1 MNTINRLQLRHHTP
15 IFETRED
22 AIEYIYSQI
31 RFADE
36 GLAFEDKSY
45 GFSLLGEPTVLRYKN
60 VTEADPTGENDPH
73 LIFAIGSA
81 TNEGTQYN
89 DNRFCIIDIDKT
101 EKEIEDLWEELE
113 KAIKSLSIFTKDT
126 NTLKLYSEK
135 TEDGTVISGDVVVA
149 TSHIFDDARKPNIIL
164 STDDGLFTYV
174 NMEYDKDNDLLTFT
188 VNGETKEWFINNNYL
203 VGGWYCK
210 KDESLHLKSKDDS
223 EIVISLEKLIDEWG
237 VEGNSS
243 NTPIVLTREKVKYGD
258 DALHNHVEPWQD
270 VLKADVRLA
279 DRRYNILKKTSDGRY
294 LYVDGLANN
303 ITFFKNGEEMSVQEA
318 LANATKGVSNDSTN
332 IIYEKADGYYA
343 TAALKYFNKENKLV
357 FTTSNVTGGTTT
369 EEIKLNS
376 VEAFKKI
383 VYDPVTETLIIMYVD
398 GNGDIQECDVP
409 IGEMMQ
415 DWEWDIVNDGHN
427 VKLHKQRVIGGN
439 DKVSADA
446 AIYDDPDNILVD
458 KNHELFVKGTA
469 DNIRYGRD
477 GNVSDELDK
486 LNANDADI
494 NTRLNE
500 TSGKVDT
507 LRAEFDAEVERAT
520 GEEQRIESKLDTE
533 ITRSKEKDTEH
544 DNKISTIE
552 QTIGDGFSIDG
563 HETVTYKFNELSA
576 KTNTISA
583 KTDTI
588 DANLSLL
595 SARTEA
601 EIVRAKGEEQRIEK
615 KFDDALGDG
624 FDIRNTVR
632 DEFDKEKTERVGE
645 DARLQAEIDALSA
658 NTEGRLMDVINID
671 HSINVDKTDPV
682 RPVVSVNLSDEQ
694 IENMPNVIK
703 LNNDGLYA
711 GVDLDYY
718 FETGTSKNVL
728 VFKTTNGTKT
738 FDLKTNSVVDKIYY
752 DPTREAIIIEYTV
765 DGHRMPDVVVP
776 VHDLINEWR
785 VSEDTN
791 GAIKLY
797 KFRESGATQDVL
809 YAESLISSHEDN
821 ILINDNGALYV
832 SGAQIEQNKADIA
845 ALGERMDTAEA
856 DIDALEDGLAA
867 EIARATGEEQR
878 IEEKLDR
885 EIERS
890 TTEDDNLWET
900 LRAEIARSTDK
911 DNEHDAKIAEEI
923 QRAKNAE
930 HALHDEIVE
939 EATARISGDTALS
952 TKIDN
957 EITRA
962 TSEEQRIEAK
972 LNDEITRSTAK
983 DNEHDSKIVEL
994 RTDLE
999 AEITRS
1005 TNKDNEHDAKIVE
1018 EINARVSGD
1027 TALNTKI
1034 ENETTRAITEEQRI
1048 EAKLDTEVTRSKAK
1062 DNEHDVNIQQL
1073 RVDLEEE
1080 IDRASQAEDTLHNE
1094 IVAESNRAISA
1105 ETALDNRI
1113 TNVDDKLER
1122 EITRS
1127 TAKDSEHDASING
1140 LRTDLSNEITDRT
1153 NADNELRDL
1162 IHQEEDRAKTAES
1175 AITHSLDVEII
1186 DRQNADNTLDQ
1197 KIDTEITRAKSEER
1211 RIETELGTKIDNEIS
1226 RATGEEQRIE
1236 AKLDNE
1242 ITRSTNKDDD
1252 LQSQISNEITRAISA
1267 ESSIR
1272 EALTTE
1278 IAQRQVADANL
1289 QTQITAEV
1297 ERAQGAE
1304 NALGI
1309 QISAETVAREAEDA
1323 HIWAKIRPIEFY
1335 DTTTVHNE
1343 RVRNT
1348 GENPDEIR
1356 HSVILSQAENNIIKA
1371 SDTLGGIYATAKLS
1385 YNQSANALTLYG
1397 ANDQILNTVILGP
1410 GSLIKDVSYD
1420 QTEKD
1425 LVITYRRAGESEDT
1439 IMKFPVADLFNEW
1452 DIQNPSEGS
1461 ALELHKVNQT
1471 GETGTVDILW
1481 GRVLLTGAVERPD
1494 GTIDYGDNIIRIVNN
1509 GLYASGSAMTEAIN
1523 IAECTRNE
1531 LKEVEMSVLGHKVD
1545 QECGSGYT
1553 YSPNVDACFINSA
1566 TSMYDADAILDKY
1579 VCSAHTRIDD
1589 VEKDVDCLWQ
1599 EVNITQENVLGF
1611 TIPPCGINADG
1622 TPYHY
1627 TGHID
1632 ACIISA
1638 ATSMDDADVLLDEA
1652 FCGIIGGFGCISA
1665 ETKMVENVLGV
1676 VGDCDRVINYPA
1688 SQGCLLSNAT
1698 SFAQA
1703 DLILEDAVCALM
1715 KMGMNGSERPSAS
1728 VKVMQDPLYP
1738 DDPDKKFI
1746 AVDVRLSHGNDMG
1759 KWQSDEDLT
1768 ITDYDGDCVESG
1780 DSGCEYSEFTDTNV
1794 LRIVDFTSMGFDPES
1809 EYNGLYLSNVWDCGQ
1824 YTENGEGTPYEKYSI
1839 DDSATAANYYD
1850 RKYRNGKRYH
1860 NG

>member
-1 MNTINRLQLRHHTP
+1 MVILVKFNKLITIYSKMNTINRLQLRHHTP
-15 IFETRED
+15 VFETREA

-36 GLAFEDKSY
+36 GLAFEDKKY
-45 GFSLLGEPTVLRYKN
+45 GFSLLGEPTVLLYKN
-60 VTEADPTGENDPH
+60 ITEADPTGENDPH

-135 TEDGTVISGDVVVA
+135 TEDGTIISGDVVVA
-149 TSHIFDDARKPNIIL
+149 TSQIFDDARKPNIIL

-188 VNGETKEWFINNNYL
+188 VNGDTKQWLINNNYL
-203 VGGWYCK
+203 VGGWYSK

-223 EIVISLEKLIDEWG
+223 EIVISLENLIDEWG
-237 VEGNSS
+237 VEGEAS
-243 NTPIVLTREKVKYGD
+243 NTPIVLTREEVGYGD
-258 DALHNHVEPWQD
+258 DSLHNHVEPWQD

-303 ITFFKNGEEMSVQEA
+303 ITFFKDGEEMTVQEA

-343 TAALKYFNKENKLV
+343 TAALKYVNKENKLV

-409 IGEMMQ
+409 IGQMMQ

-427 VKLHKQRVIGGN
+427 VKLHKQRVVGGN

-494 NTRLNE
+494 NARLNE

-507 LRAEFDAEVERAT
+507 LRVEFDAEVERAT
-520 GEEQRIESKLDTE
+520 NEEQRIENKLDNE
-533 ITRSKEKDTEH
+533 IARSKEKDIEH
-544 DNKISTIE
+544 DTKISTIE

-583 KTDTI
+583 KTETI
-588 DANLSLL
+588 DANLGLL
-595 SARTEA
+595 SAKTEA
-601 EIVRAKGEEQRIEK
+601 EIVRAKSEEQRIEK
-615 KFDDALGDG
+615 KFDDALGEG
-624 FDIRNTVR
+624 FNIRNTVR
-632 DEFDKEKTERVGE
+632 DEFDREKSERVGE

-658 NTEGRLMDVINID
+658 DTKGRLMDVINID
-671 HSINVDKTDPV
+671 HSIDVDKTDLV
-682 RPVVSVNLSDEQ
+682 RPVISVNLSDEQ
-694 IENMPNVIK
+694 IENIPNVIK

-718 FETGTSKNVL
+718 FESGTSKNVL

-797 KFRESGATQDVL
+797 KFRDSGATQDVL
-809 YAESLISSHEDN
+809 YAESIISDHDDN

-856 DIDALEDGLAA
+856 DIDALEDGLTA

-890 TTEDDNLWET
+890 TTEDDNLWEA

-911 DNEHDAKIAEEI
+911 DNEHDREIAEEI
-923 QRAKNAE
+923 QRANDAE
-930 HALHDEIVE
+930 HALHDEIVAE
-939 EATARISGDTALS
+939 TIARISGDTILQTNIDNVNDKLDREIGRSTTKDNEHDTKINELRTDLTNEITSRTNEDLRLEGLIHAEEDRAKTAESAITHALEVEILDRQNGDNALNLRIDNEITRATS
-952 TKIDN
+952 EEARIERELNTKIDN

-962 TSEEQRIEAK
+962 TSEEQRIEGK
-972 LNDEITRSTAK
+972 LD
-983 DNEHDSKIVEL
+983 
-994 RTDLE
+994 
-999 AEITRS
+999 AEI
-1005 TNKDNEHDAKIVE
+1005 E
-1018 EINARVSGD
+1018 
-1027 TALNTKI
+1027 
-1034 ENETTRAITEEQRI
+1034 
-1048 EAKLDTEVTRSKAK
+1048 
-1062 DNEHDVNIQQL
+1062 
-1073 RVDLEEE
+1073 
-1080 IDRASQAEDTLHNE
+1080 
-1094 IVAESNRAISA
+1094 
-1105 ETALDNRI
+1105 
-1113 TNVDDKLER
+1113 
-1122 EITRS
+1122 
-1127 TAKDSEHDASING
+1127 
-1140 LRTDLSNEITDRT
+1140 
-1153 NADNELRDL
+1153 
-1162 IHQEEDRAKTAES
+1162 
-1175 AITHSLDVEII
+1175 
-1186 DRQNADNTLDQ
+1186 
-1197 KIDTEITRAKSEER
+1197 
-1211 RIETELGTKIDNEIS
+1211 
-1226 RATGEEQRIE
+1226 
-1236 AKLDNE
+1236 
-1242 ITRSTNKDDD
+1242 RSTNKDDD
-1252 LQSQISNEITRAISA
+1252 LQAQINAEIIARTEGDRDLRIAITNEEARAKG
-1267 ESSIR
+1267 R
-1272 EALTTE
+1272 EDQIENNLNLE
-1278 IAQRQVADANL
+1278 IQ
-1289 QTQITAEV
+1289 
-1297 ERAQGAE
+1297 RAQGAE
-1304 NALGI
+1304 DALSI
-1309 QISAETVAREAEDA
+1309 RIEAEKEARETEDE
-1323 HIWAKIRPIEFY
+1323 HIWRVIRPIEFF
-1335 DTTTVHNE
+1335 DTTTIHNE
-1343 RVRNT
+1343 RVRNEGT
-1348 GENPDEIR
+1348 NPDEVR
-1356 HSVILSQAENNIIKA
+1356 HSVIIAQADDNIITA
-1371 SDTLGGIYATAKLS
+1371 SDRLGGLYSTARLG
-1385 YNQSANALTLYG
+1385 YNQSANLLTIYG
-1397 ANDQILNTVILGP
+1397 PDDKILNSVTLGP
-1410 GSLIKDVSYD
+1410 GSLIKDISYD
-1420 QTEKD
+1420 YAEKD
-1425 LVITYRRAGESEDT
+1425 LVITYRRAGEEEDT

-1452 DIQNPSEGS
+1452 DVQNPSEKS
-1461 ALELHKVNQT
+1461 ALELHKEDQST
-1471 GETGTVDILW
+1471 ETGTVDIIW
-1481 GRVLLTGAVERPD
+1481 GRVLITDDHDGDGKPD
-1494 GTIDYGDNIIRIVNN
+1494 QGSDNIIEIRNN
-1509 GLYASGSAMTEAIN
+1509 GLYASGSAITESIN
-1523 IAECTRNE
+1523 IAECTRHE
-1531 LKEVEMSVLGHKVD
+1531 LKEVEVAVLGHKVD
-1545 QECGSGYT
+1545 QECGSGFTYT
-1553 YSPNVDACFINSA
+1553 PKETACFISA
-1566 TSMYDADAILDKY
+1566 ATDMYDADIILDKY
-1579 VCSAHTRIDD
+1579 VCSAHTRITN
-1589 VEKDVDCLWQ
+1589 VEEDVDCLWQ

-1652 FCGIIGGFGCISA
+1652 ICGMIGDYSCITA
-1665 ETKMVENVLGV
+1665 ETKMVEDVLGV
-1676 VGDCDRVINYPA
+1676 VGNCDKVINYPA

-1698 SFAQA
+1698 TFAQA
-1703 DLILEDAVCALM
+1703 DLILEEAICSL
-1715 KMGMNGSERPSAS
+1715 MGMATKGSERPTTST
-1728 VKVMQDPLYP
+1728 KVIQDPSYP
-1738 DDPDKKFI
+1738 EDPDKKI
-1746 AVDVRLSHGNDMG
+1746 IVVDARLSHGNDMG
-1759 KWQSDEDLT
+1759 KWQEDEDLV
-1768 ITDYDGDCVESG
+1768 ITDYNGDCIESG
-1780 DSGCEYSEFTDTNV
+1780 DSACAYSEFTDTNV
-1794 LRIVDFTSMGFDPES
+1794 LRIVDLTRMGFVPES
-1809 EYNGLYLSNVWDCGQ
+1809 KYNGLFLSNVWDCGQ
-1824 YTENGEGTPYEKYSI
+1824 YTENGEGTPYEKYMI
-1839 DDSATAANYYD
+1839 DDSATAENYYD

>member
-15 IFETRED
+15 IFETREA

-45 GFSLLGEPTVLRYKN
+45 GFSLLGEPTVLLYKN

-113 KAIKSLSIFTKDT
+113 KAIKSLSIFTRDT

-135 TEDGTVISGDVVVA
+135 TEDGTIISGDVVVA
-149 TSHIFDDARKPNIIL
+149 TSQIFDDARKPNIIL

-188 VNGETKEWFINNNYL
+188 VNGETKQWLINNNYL
-203 VGGWYCK
+203 VGGWYSK

-223 EIVISLEKLIDEWG
+223 EIVISLENLIDEWG
-237 VEGNSS
+237 VEGEAS
-243 NTPIVLTREKVKYGD
+243 NTPIVLTREEVGYGD
-258 DALHNHVEPWQD
+258 DSLHNHVEPWQD

-303 ITFFKNGEEMSVQEA
+303 ITFFKDGEEMTVQEA
-318 LANATKGVSNDSTN
+318 LANATKGASNDSTN
-332 IIYEKADGYYA
+332 IIYEKADGFYA
-343 TAALKYFNKENKLV
+343 TAMLKYLNKENKLV

-409 IGEMMQ
+409 IGQMMQ

-427 VKLHKQRVIGGN
+427 VKLHKQRVVGGN

-494 NTRLNE
+494 NARLNE

-507 LRAEFDAEVERAT
+507 LRVEFDAEVERAT
-520 GEEQRIESKLDTE
+520 SEEQRIEDKLNNE
-533 ITRSKEKDTEH
+533 ITRSKEKDAEH
-544 DNKISTIE
+544 DSKISTIE

-563 HETVTYKFNELSA
+563 HETITYKFNELSA

-583 KTDTI
+583 KTETI
-588 DANLSLL
+588 DANLGLL
-595 SARTEA
+595 SAKTEA
-601 EIVRAKGEEQRIEK
+601 EIVRAKSEEQRIEK
-615 KFDDALGDG
+615 KFDDALGEG

-632 DEFDKEKTERVGE
+632 DEFDREKSERVGE

-658 NTEGRLMDVINID
+658 DTKGKLIDVINLD
-671 HSINVDKTDPV
+671 HSIDVDKTDPV
-682 RPVVSVNLSDEQ
+682 KPVISVNLSDEQ

-718 FETGTSKNVL
+718 FESGTSKNVL

-765 DGHRMPDVVVP
+765 DGHRMPDVVVL
-776 VHDLINEWR
+776 VHDLINEWC

-797 KFRESGATQDVL
+797 KYRESGATQDVL
-809 YAESLISSHEDN
+809 YAESIISDHEDN

-845 ALGERMDTAEA
+845 ALGERMDAAEA

-890 TTEDDNLWET
+890 TTEDDNLWEA

-911 DNEHDAKIAEEI
+911 DNEHDREIAEEI
-923 QRAKNAE
+923 QRAKDAE

-939 EATARISGDTALS
+939 ETTARISGDTALN

-957 EITRA
+957 EIA
-962 TSEEQRIEAK
+962 
-972 LNDEITRSTAK
+972 RSTAK
-983 DNEHDSKIVEL
+983 DEEHDTKINEL
-994 RTDLE
+994 RTDL
-999 AEITRS
+999 T
-1005 TNKDNEHDAKIVE
+1005 
-1018 EINARVSGD
+1018 
-1027 TALNTKI
+1027 
-1034 ENETTRAITEEQRI
+1034 
-1048 EAKLDTEVTRSKAK
+1048 
-1062 DNEHDVNIQQL
+1062 
-1073 RVDLEEE
+1073 
-1080 IDRASQAEDTLHNE
+1080 
-1094 IVAESNRAISA
+1094 
-1105 ETALDNRI
+1105 
-1113 TNVDDKLER
+1113 
-1122 EITRS
+1122 
-1127 TAKDSEHDASING
+1127 
-1140 LRTDLSNEITDRT
+1140 NEITNRT
-1153 NADNELRDL
+1153 NEDLRLEGL
-1162 IHQEEDRAKTAES
+1162 IHAEEDRAKTAES
-1175 AITHSLDVEII
+1175 AITH
-1186 DRQNADNTLDQ
+1186 
-1197 KIDTEITRAKSEER
+1197 
-1211 RIETELGTKIDNEIS
+1211 
-1226 RATGEEQRIE
+1226 
-1236 AKLDNE
+1236 
-1242 ITRSTNKDDD
+1242 
-1252 LQSQISNEITRAISA
+1252 
-1267 ESSIR
+1267 
-1272 EALTTE
+1272 
-1278 IAQRQVADANL
+1278 
-1289 QTQITAEV
+1289 
-1297 ERAQGAE
+1297 
-1304 NALGI
+1304 
-1309 QISAETVAREAEDA
+1309 
-1323 HIWAKIRPIEFY
+1323 
-1335 DTTTVHNE
+1335 
-1343 RVRNT
+1343 
-1348 GENPDEIR
+1348 
-1356 HSVILSQAENNIIKA
+1356 
-1371 SDTLGGIYATAKLS
+1371 
-1385 YNQSANALTLYG
+1385 
-1397 ANDQILNTVILGP
+1397 
-1410 GSLIKDVSYD
+1410 
-1420 QTEKD
+1420 
-1425 LVITYRRAGESEDT
+1425 
-1439 IMKFPVADLFNEW
+1439 
-1452 DIQNPSEGS
+1452 
-1461 ALELHKVNQT
+1461 ALEV
-1471 GETGTVDILW
+1471 
-1481 GRVLLTGAVERPD
+1481 A
-1494 GTIDYGDNIIRIVNN
+1494 
-1509 GLYASGSAMTEAIN
+1509 
-1523 IAECTRNE
+1523 
-1531 LKEVEMSVLGHKVD
+1531 VLGHKVD
-1545 QECGSGYT
+1545 QECGSGFTYT
-1553 YSPNVDACFINSA
+1553 PKETACFISA
-1566 TSMYDADAILDKY
+1566 ATDMYDADIILDKY
-1579 VCSAHTRIDD
+1579 VCSAHTRITK
-1589 VEKDVDCLWQ
+1589 VEEDVDCLWQ

-1611 TIPPCGINADG
+1611 VIPPCGINADG

-1652 FCGIIGGFGCISA
+1652 ICGMMGDFNCISA
-1665 ETKMVENVLGV
+1665 ETKMVEDVLGV
-1676 VGDCDRVINYPA
+1676 VGNCDKVINYPA
-1688 SQGCLLSNAT
+1688 SQGCLLSSAT
-1698 SFAQA
+1698 TFAQA
-1703 DLILEDAVCALM
+1703 DLILEEAVCALM
-1715 KMGMNGSERPSAS
+1715 GMAMRGSERPTTSAQ
-1728 VKVMQDPLYP
+1728 VVQDPLYP
-1738 DDPDKKFI
+1738 DDPDKKMI
-1746 AVDVRLSHGNDMG
+1746 AVDVRLSHGNDSG
-1759 KWQSDEDLT
+1759 RWQEDEDLV
-1768 ITDYDGDCVESG
+1768 ITDYNGDCIESG
-1780 DSGCEYSEFTDTNV
+1780 DSACAYSEFTDTNV
-1794 LRIVDFTSMGFDPES
+1794 LRIVDLTGLGFVPEAK
-1809 EYNGLYLSNVWDCGQ
+1809 YNGLFLSNVWDCGQ
-1824 YTENGEGTPYEKYSI
+1824 YTENGEGTPYEKYMI
-1839 DDSATAANYYD
+1839 DDSATAENYYD
-1850 RKYRNGKRYH
+1850 RVYRNGKRYH

>member
-15 IFETRED
+15 IFETREA

-45 GFSLLGEPTVLRYKN
+45 GFSLLGEPTVLLYKN

-113 KAIKSLSIFTKDT
+113 KAIKSLSIFTRDT

-135 TEDGTVISGDVVVA
+135 TEDGTIISGDVVVA
-149 TSHIFDDARKPNIIL
+149 TSQIFDDARKPNIIL

-188 VNGETKEWFINNNYL
+188 VNGETKQWLINNNYL
-203 VGGWYCK
+203 VGGWYSK

-223 EIVISLEKLIDEWG
+223 EIVISLENLIDEWG
-237 VEGNSS
+237 VEGEAS
-243 NTPIVLTREKVKYGD
+243 NTPIVLTREEVGYGD
-258 DALHNHVEPWQD
+258 DSLHNHVEPWQD

-279 DRRYNILKKTSDGRY
+279 DRKYNILKKTSDGRY

-303 ITFFKNGEEMSVQEA
+303 ITFFKDGEEMTVQEA

-332 IIYEKADGYYA
+332 IIYEKADGFYA
-343 TAALKYFNKENKLV
+343 TAMLKYLNKENKLV

-409 IGEMMQ
+409 IGQMMQ

-427 VKLHKQRVIGGN
+427 VKLHKQRVVGGN

-494 NTRLNE
+494 NARLNE

-507 LRAEFDAEVERAT
+507 LRVEFDAEVERAT
-520 GEEQRIESKLDTE
+520 SEEQRIEDKLNNE
-533 ITRSKEKDTEH
+533 ITRSKEKDAEH
-544 DNKISTIE
+544 DSKISTIE

-563 HETVTYKFNELSA
+563 HETITYKFNELSA

-583 KTDTI
+583 KTETI
-588 DANLSLL
+588 DANLGLL
-595 SARTEA
+595 SAKTEA
-601 EIVRAKGEEQRIEK
+601 EIVRAKSEEQRIEK
-615 KFDDALGDG
+615 KFDDALGEG

-632 DEFDKEKTERVGE
+632 DEFDREKSERVGE

-658 NTEGRLMDVINID
+658 DTKGKLIDVINLD
-671 HSINVDKTDPV
+671 HSIDVDKTDPV
-682 RPVVSVNLSDEQ
+682 KPVISVNLSDEQ

-718 FETGTSKNVL
+718 FESGTSKNVL

-797 KFRESGATQDVL
+797 KYRESGATQDVL
-809 YAESLISSHEDN
+809 YAESIISDHEDN

-845 ALGERMDTAEA
+845 ALGDRMDAAEA

-890 TTEDDNLWET
+890 TTEDDNLWEA

-911 DNEHDAKIAEEI
+911 DNEHDREIAEEI
-923 QRAKNAE
+923 QRAKDAE

-939 EATARISGDTALS
+939 ETTARISGDTALN

-957 EITRA
+957 EIA
-962 TSEEQRIEAK
+962 
-972 LNDEITRSTAK
+972 RSTAK
-983 DNEHDSKIVEL
+983 DEEHDTKINEL
-994 RTDLE
+994 RTDL
-999 AEITRS
+999 T
-1005 TNKDNEHDAKIVE
+1005 
-1018 EINARVSGD
+1018 
-1027 TALNTKI
+1027 
-1034 ENETTRAITEEQRI
+1034 
-1048 EAKLDTEVTRSKAK
+1048 
-1062 DNEHDVNIQQL
+1062 
-1073 RVDLEEE
+1073 
-1080 IDRASQAEDTLHNE
+1080 
-1094 IVAESNRAISA
+1094 
-1105 ETALDNRI
+1105 
-1113 TNVDDKLER
+1113 
-1122 EITRS
+1122 
-1127 TAKDSEHDASING
+1127 
-1140 LRTDLSNEITDRT
+1140 NEITNRT
-1153 NADNELRDL
+1153 NEDLRLEGL
-1162 IHQEEDRAKTAES
+1162 IHAEEDRAKTAES
-1175 AITHSLDVEII
+1175 AITHALEVEIL
-1186 DRQNADNTLDQ
+1186 DRQNGDNTLNQ
-1197 KIDTEITRAKSEER
+1197 KIDTEIARATSEEA
-1211 RIETELGTKIDNEIS
+1211 RIERELNTKIDSEIT
-1226 RATGEEQRIE
+1226 RAIGEEQRIE
-1236 AKLDNE
+1236 GKLDAE
-1242 ITRSTNKDDD
+1242 IERSTNKDDD
-1252 LQSQISNEITRAISA
+1252 LQAQINAEIIARTEGDRDLRIAITNEEARAKG
-1267 ESSIR
+1267 R
-1272 EALTTE
+1272 EDQIENNLNLE
-1278 IAQRQVADANL
+1278 IQ
-1289 QTQITAEV
+1289 
-1297 ERAQGAE
+1297 RAQGAE
-1304 NALGI
+1304 DALSI
-1309 QISAETVAREAEDA
+1309 RIEAEKEARETEDE
-1323 HIWAKIRPIEFY
+1323 HIWRVIRPIEFF
-1335 DTTTVHNE
+1335 DTTTIHNE
-1343 RVRNT
+1343 RVRNE
-1348 GENPDEIR
+1348 GANPDEVR
-1356 HSVILSQAENNIIKA
+1356 HSVIIAQADDNIITA
-1371 SDTLGGIYATAKLS
+1371 SDRLGGLYSTARLG
-1385 YNQSANALTLYG
+1385 YNQSANLLTIYG
-1397 ANDQILNTVILGP
+1397 PDDKILNSVELGP
-1410 GSLIKDVSYD
+1410 GSLIKDISYD
-1420 QTEKD
+1420 YTEKD
-1425 LVITYRRAGESEDT
+1425 LVITYRRAGEEEDT

-1452 DIQNPSEGS
+1452 DVQNPSEKS
-1461 ALELHKVNQT
+1461 ALELHKEDQST
-1471 GETGTVDILW
+1471 ETGTVDIIW
-1481 GRVLLTGAVERPD
+1481 GRVLITDDRNGDGKPD
-1494 GTIDYGDNIIRIVNN
+1494 PGSDNVIEIRNN
-1509 GLYASGSAMTEAIN
+1509 GLYVSGSAMTEAIN

-1531 LKEVEMSVLGHKVD
+1531 LKEVEVAVLGHKVD
-1545 QECGSGYT
+1545 QECGSGFTYT
-1553 YSPNVDACFINSA
+1553 PKETACFISA
-1566 TSMYDADAILDKY
+1566 ATDMYDADIILDKY
-1579 VCSAHTRIDD
+1579 VCSAHTRITK
-1589 VEKDVDCLWQ
+1589 VEEDVDCLWQ

-1611 TIPPCGINADG
+1611 VIPPCGINADG

-1652 FCGIIGGFGCISA
+1652 ICGMMGDFNCISA
-1665 ETKMVENVLGV
+1665 ETKMVEDVLGV
-1676 VGDCDRVINYPA
+1676 VGNCDKVINYPA
-1688 SQGCLLSNAT
+1688 SQGCLLSSAT
-1698 SFAQA
+1698 TFAQA
-1703 DLILEDAVCALM
+1703 DLILEEAVCALM
-1715 KMGMNGSERPSAS
+1715 RMAMRGSERPTTSTQ
-1728 VKVMQDPLYP
+1728 VVQDPLYP
-1738 DDPDKKFI
+1738 DDPDKKMI
-1746 AVDVRLSHGNDMG
+1746 AVDVRLSHGNDSG
-1759 KWQSDEDLT
+1759 RWQEDEDLV
-1768 ITDYDGDCVESG
+1768 ITDYNGDCIESG
-1780 DSGCEYSEFTDTNV
+1780 DSACAYSEFTDTNV
-1794 LRIVDFTSMGFDPES
+1794 LRIVDLTGLGFVPEAK
-1809 EYNGLYLSNVWDCGQ
+1809 YNGLFLSNVWDCGQ
-1824 YTENGEGTPYEKYSI
+1824 YTENGEGTPYEKYMI
-1839 DDSATAANYYD
+1839 DDSATAENYYD
-1850 RKYRNGKRYH
+1850 RVYRNGKRYH